1 MSPIRKDIDKEWRR
15 LVYKYPAPC
24 DELIQD
30 MFAYLLQADDIED
43 GFNPDYF
50 TDQNRAWELRY
61 MIYQFTH
68 YRGWFTKG
76 NTYYISNSFLDANKY
91 GEKFVNCYNRVVKQ
105 IMENTGTEI
114 NVTFKKIG
122 G

>member
-1 MSPIRKDIDKEWRR
+1 MTPIRKDIDKEWRR

-24 DELIQD
+24 DELIHD
-30 MFAYLLQADDIED
+30 MFVYLMSPMDIED
-43 GFNPDYF
+43 NLGFV
-50 TDQNRAWELRY
+50 DQNRAWELRY

-76 NTYYISNSFLDANKY
+76 NTYYISNSFLDANEY

-105 IMENTGTEI
+105 IVENTGIEI